1 MAKKK
6 DRKPKGDQGAKEK
19 KAQGVDIRRF
29 VITYL
34 ALMLGFFFI
43 AWFKPIHDIIDINDV
58 YTKSVVAVTSKIL
71 GRAGVPCTYHGSIIS
86 LPALSLDVKFGCN
99 GLEAVM
105 IYAIAV
111 AAYPAQWKKKFA
123 GIAVGFFVLQAANI
137 LRIIALVYSGLYLKG
152 LFNFIHIYIAQ
163 GIMIALALGI
173 FFVYLN
179 RLNHEKNTET
189 DNNRV

>member
-1 MAKKK
+1 MAKKR
-6 DRKPKGDQGAKEK
+6 DRKPKGDQGTKQKE
-19 KAQGVDIRRF
+19 AQGVNIRRF
-29 VITYL
+29 IVTYI

-43 AWFKPIHDIIDINDV
+43 AWFKPIHKIIDVNDV
-58 YTKSVVAVTSKIL
+58 YTRSVVFVTSKIL
-71 GRAGVPCTYHGSIIS
+71 GSAGLPCTYHGSIIS
-86 LPALSLDVKFGCN
+86 LPALSLDVRFGCN

-111 AAYPAQWKKKFA
+111 AAYPAGWKKKFM

-137 LRIIALVYSGLYLKG
+137 LRIILLVYSGIYLKG
-152 LFNFIHIYIAQ
+152 LFEFIHVYIAQ

-179 RLNHEKNTET
+179 RLNHEKNAEA
-189 DNNRV
+189 DNS

>member
-6 DRKPKGDQGAKEK
+6 DRKLKGERPEKAK
-19 KAQGVDIRRF
+19 GSDGIDIRRF
-29 VITYL
+29 VVTYI

-43 AWFKPIHDIIDINDV
+43 AWFKPIHNVIDVNDV
-58 YTKSVVAVTSKIL
+58 YTKTVVAISSAFL
-71 GRAGVPCTYHGSIIS
+71 GRMGVPCTYQGSVIV

-111 AAYPAQWKKKFA
+111 AAYPAQWKKKFI
-123 GIAVGFFVLQAANI
+123 GIAAGFLVLQTANI
-137 LRIIALVYSGLYLKG
+137 LRILLLALSGVHMRS
-152 LFNFIHIYIAQ
+152 LFDFIHIYIAQ
-163 GIMIALALGI
+163 GMMIALALAT

-179 RLNHEKNTET
+179 RLNHAKNAEKDHN
-189 DNNRV
+189 